1 MLKHILTTFY
11 RSALASQFQ
20 LITIV
25 FGLTMGIVVSLLIY
39 IYVEE
44 ESIYDKHHTNAN
56 YIYRVNTTLDMEGK
70 VDQTA
75 KAGLNTGEALM
86 EFYPEIEKY
95 TQVLNINKQTIK
107 INTDL
112 YASEKVV
119 YADST
124 FFDFFTY
131 AFIDGDPK
139 EALMGPNQA
148 VISKNIA
155 IQYFGSESK
164 AMGSTMKVNNNDFH
178 VNGIYEESISKTH
191 IPYEIFLSLSSLPK
205 DFLQQRNREYM

>member
-1 MLKHILTTFY
+1 MLRHILTTFY
-11 RSALASQFQ
+11 RSALASKFQ

-25 FGLTMGIVVSLLIY
+25 FGLTMGLVVSLLIY

-44 ESIYDKHHTNAN
+44 ESRYDQHHALAN
-56 YIYRVNTTLDMEGK
+56 SIYRVNTTLDMEGK
-70 VDQTA
+70 VDATA

-86 EFYPEIEKY
+86 EFYPEIEKC
-95 TQVLNINKQTIK
+95 TQVLNVNKQTIK
-107 INTDL
+107 VNTDL

-119 YADST
+119 FADST

-131 AFIDGDPK
+131 SFIAGDPK

-155 IQYFGSESK
+155 LQYFGSETK
-164 AMGSTMKVNNNDFH
+164 AMGNTMKVNNYDYQ
-178 VNGIYEESISKTH
+178 VNGIYDAGTSKTH
-191 IPYEIFLSLSSLPK
+191 IPYEIFLSLSSLP
-205 DFLQQRNREYM
+205 